1 MRVNVLDTPV
11 KMGSN
16 EDDDDVDL
24 SEISPNFHIAF
35 GFSSTLSLGSH
46 SEAFRIHT
54 QLIHIRYQP
63 MVPTFPPLLT
73 TRTSELTCSCPKQYA
88 FVLDKVPGSIPVEF
102 RFRI

>member
-1 MRVNVLDTPV
+1 
-11 KMGSN
+11 MGSN

-63 MVPTFPPLLT
+63 MVPTFPPYRGVKLDPNRGQTHCESL
-73 TRTSELTCSCPKQYA
+73 RPDTSETMTT
-88 FVLDKVPGSIPVEF
+88 
-102 RFRI
+102 